1 MILEVIMKE
10 FKVIFNPRYLCEM
23 LKKMGLSYQRAKF
36 VSDRLDDV
44 KHQKKRKEWEEV
56 IWPGILEKAEK
67 LNGVILFEDEVSF
80 AQQGSPA
87 RTRAPKGKQPV
98 VKTCGKRKGLKMF
111 GVIEFKGGGFE
122 YMECDG
128 RFDGESYIEF
138 LKEVV
143 KKYSCPVLLIED
155 GAPYHRS

>member
-1 MILEVIMKE
+1 
-10 FKVIFNPRYLCEM
+10 
-23 LKKMGLSYQRAKF
+23 
-36 VSDRLDDV
+36 
-44 KHQKKRKEWEEV
+44 
-56 IWPGILEKAEK
+56 
-67 LNGVILFEDEVSF
+67 
-80 AQQGSPA
+80 
-87 RTRAPKGKQPV
+87 
-98 VKTCGKRKGLKMF
+98 MF

>member
-1 MILEVIMKE
+1 M
-10 FKVIFNPRYLCEM
+10 
-23 LKKMGLSYQRAKF
+23 
-36 VSDRLDDV
+36 
-44 KHQKKRKEWEEV
+44 
-56 IWPGILEKAEK
+56 
-67 LNGVILFEDEVSF
+67 ILFEDEVSF
-80 AQQGSPA
+80 ARQGSPA
-87 RTRAPKGKQPV
+87 GTGAPKGERPV

-111 GVIEFKGGGFE
+111 GVTEFKGGGFE

-143 KKYSCPVLLIED
+143 KKCSCPVPLIED